1 MGGMPGRAGKMP
13 PYPPQP
19 AAAPTD
25 VPLQILSHD
34 EYLALRADA
43 AVIEYDRHGDK
54 VLMLSDGSYLK
65 LFRRKRLISS
75 AAWYPYAQRFADNAL
90 KLAGRQIPCPEVLGV
105 YRIPGVSRE
114 AVRYRPLAGQTLRH
128 IVRSGADTRGL
139 RDKLARFVARLHA
152 AGIYFRSLHLGNIVL
167 TPSGELG
174 LIDIADLR
182 ASGNPMP
189 RHRRLRN
196 LKHLLRDEQDRAWI
210 HQPDAAAF
218 DRAYNDALGSG
229 SAGRA

>member
-13 PYPPQP
+13 HYDTQP
-19 AAAPTD
+19 ARRRTP
-25 VPLQILSHD
+25 PLQTLEHD
-34 EYLALRADA
+34 DYLALRAGA
-43 AVIEYDRHGDK
+43 TVLEHDRYGDK
-54 VLMLSDGSYLK
+54 VLQLADGSYLK

-90 KLAGRQIPCPEVLGV
+90 ELARRQIACPDVIGV
-105 YRIPGVSRE
+105 CRIPSVSRD

-128 IVRSGADTRGL
+128 LVRSGAGTASL
-139 RDKLARFVARLHA
+139 RAQLGRFVARLHE

-167 TPSGELG
+167 TPAGELG

-182 ASGNPMP
+182 ASGNPIP

-196 LKHLLRDEQDRAWI
+196 LKHLLRDEQDRIWI
-210 HQPDAAAF
+210 YHAGATAF
-218 DRAYNDALGSG
+218 DRAYNTALGEG

>member
-1 MGGMPGRAGKMP
+1 M
-13 PYPPQP
+13 Q
-19 AAAPTD
+19 T
-25 VPLQILSHD
+25 LEHD
-34 EYLALRADA
+34 DYLALRAGA
-43 AVIEYDRHGDK
+43 TVLEHDRYGDK
-54 VLMLSDGSYLK
+54 VLQLADGSYLK

-90 KLAGRQIPCPEVLGV
+90 ELARRQIACPDVIGV
-105 YRIPGVSRE
+105 CRIPSVSRD

-128 IVRSGADTRGL
+128 LVRSGAGTASL
-139 RDKLARFVARLHA
+139 RAQLGRFVARLHE

-167 TPSGELG
+167 TPAGELG

-182 ASGNPMP
+182 ASGNPIP

-196 LKHLLRDEQDRAWI
+196 LKHLLRDEQDRIWI
-210 HQPDAAAF
+210 YHAGATAF
-218 DRAYNDALGSG
+218 DRAYNTALGEG